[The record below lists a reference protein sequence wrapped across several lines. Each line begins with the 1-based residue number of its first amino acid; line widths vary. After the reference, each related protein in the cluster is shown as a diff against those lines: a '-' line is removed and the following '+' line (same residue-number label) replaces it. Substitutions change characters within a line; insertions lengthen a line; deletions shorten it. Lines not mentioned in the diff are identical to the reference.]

1 MAKRGPSHHFQVGTG
16 DEQAM
21 NARAAVKRRD
31 LLAWATAAGV
41 LLLLPVR
48 AYANPKIIVTKD
60 PNCGC
65 CNGWVEHLR
74 SAGFAAEVV
83 DSSAVNRVKA
93 KLGVPRDL
101 ASCHTAEVDGYVIE
115 GHVPAPAIR
124 RLLAERP
131 QAKGLAVPDMPVG
144 SPGMEVDGSPPEE
157 YTVFMF
163 GEFGARPYARF
174 KGVQEL
180 KS

>member
-1 MAKRGPSHHFQVGTG
+1 MR
-16 DEQAM
+16 
-21 NARAAVKRRD
+21 RRD
-31 LLAWATAAGV
+31 LLGGVASLSV
-41 LLLLPVR
+41 LLFLFGHAV
-48 AYANPKIIVTKD
+48 ATPKITVTKD

-74 SAGFAAEVV
+74 SAGFAAETV
-83 DSSAVNRVKA
+83 DSSALNQIKA
-93 KLGVPRDL
+93 KLGVPREL

-144 SPGMEVDGSPPEE
+144 SPGMEVDGSPADE
-157 YTVFMF
+157 YTVFLF
-163 GEFGARPYARF
+163 GEFGSRPYARF
-174 KGVQEL
+174 KGMQEL
-180 KS
+180 AS

>member
-1 MAKRGPSHHFQVGTG
+1 M
-16 DEQAM
+16 
-21 NARAAVKRRD
+21 KRRD
-31 LLAWATAAGV
+31 LLGWAALVSV
-41 LLLLPVR
+41 LLFLPGH
-48 AYANPKIIVTKD
+48 ADASPKITVTKD

-74 SAGFAAEVV
+74 SAGFAAETV
-83 DSSAVNRVKA
+83 DSSALNRVKA

-115 GHVPAPAIR
+115 GHVPASAIR

-131 QAKGLAVPDMPVG
+131 HAKGLAVPDMPIG

-157 YTVFMF
+157 YTVFLF
-163 GEFGARPYARF
+163 GEFGSRPYAKFRAT
-174 KGVQEL
+174 QEL
-180 KS
+180 KG